1 MIQTR
6 SSVPNLVSKPVHSKT
21 YPGKLPYNL
30 FSCRASQVAV
40 VRAEEEKKEG
50 GWGQMDIGH
59 CRMFFVPT
67 HKIKKKVVKLL
78 FG

>member
-6 SSVPNLVSKPVHSKT
+6 SSVPNLIVSKPVHSKT

-50 GWGQMDIGH
+50 DGGRWI
-59 CRMFFVPT
+59 
-67 HKIKKKVVKLL
+67 
-78 FG
+78 